1 MRRENHLQE
10 LQHKAIQAQNGKA
23 VHSGEAEGERR
34 EQRSP
39 AARRKKT
46 HRQRAGACAREE
58 SKKEFESGGL
68 GLHGI
73 PSQP

>member
-10 LQHKAIQAQNGKA
+10 LQHKAIQAQNGE
-23 VHSGEAEGERR
+23 VEHSGEAEGERR
-34 EQRSP
+34 EWRSRT
-39 AARRKKT
+39 ARRKQT
-46 HRQRAGACAREE
+46 HRQRAGARVREE

-68 GLHGI
+68 GLHGV

>member
-10 LQHKAIQAQNGKA
+10 LQHKAIQAQNGEA
-23 VHSGEAEGERR
+23 VHSREAEGERR
-34 EQRSP
+34 EWRSC
-39 AARRKKT
+39 AARRKQT
-46 HRQRAGACAREE
+46 HRQRAVACAREE

-68 GLHGI
+68 GLHGV